1 MARIHTSQQR
11 LMPFHRSLVLPT
23 LLAGGERELVILN
36 AMVAFAVMSLATGPA
51 LATGAVMGIVGQTIV
66 ALMARHDPQM
76 RAVWHRARFYLDY
89 YRAQSSPWAAP
100 SKQAG
105 YSYFYAVTE
114 KLVTLIRLRI
124 NRVSH

>member
-1 MARIHTSQQR
+1 MARIHNTQHR
-11 LMPFHRSLVLPT
+11 LLPFHRSLVLPT

-36 AMVAFAVMSLATGPA
+36 SMVAFAIMSLATGPA

-66 ALMARHDPQM
+66 VLMARHDPQM
-76 RAVWHRARFYLDY
+76 RAVYQRARFYRDY

-105 YSYFYAVTE
+105 YSYFHASAE
-114 KLVTLIRLRI
+114 WLERLIRR
-124 NRVSH
+124 

>member
-1 MARIHTSQQR
+1 MARIYTTQQR
-11 LMPFHRSLVLPT
+11 MLPFHRSLLLPT

-36 AMVAFAVMSLATGPA
+36 AMVAFGIMSLATGTA

-66 ALMARHDPQM
+66 VLMAKNDPQM
-76 RAVWHRARFYLDY
+76 RAVYQRARFYLDY

-105 YSYFYAVTE
+105 YSYFYAVAE
-114 KLVTLIRLRI
+114 KLENLIRR
-124 NRVSH
+124 

>member
-1 MARIHTSQQR
+1 MARIYTTQQR
-11 LMPFHRSLVLPT
+11 MLPFHRSLLLPT

-36 AMVAFAVMSLATGPA
+36 AMVAFAIMSLATGTA
-51 LATGAVMGIVGQTIV
+51 IATGAVMGVVGQTV
-66 ALMARHDPQM
+66 VVLMAKNDPQM
-76 RAVWHRARFYLDY
+76 RAAYQRARFYLDY

-114 KLVTLIRLRI
+114 KLENLIRR
-124 NRVSH
+124 